1 MPVNIYAIE
10 NLPVR
15 SRGVG
20 NIAIANIEKTKDD
33 DLFEIITSS
42 RSFIVNGIVSHD
54 CTTGICGEVGR

>member
-1 MPVNIYAIE
+1 MNDIKALYNE
-10 NLPVR
+10 WL
-15 SRGVG
+15 
-20 NIAIANIEKTKDD
+20 EKTKDD